1 MNLSFLRQI
10 YENDG
15 PWATAYIGTR
25 RDVENAPKEI
35 NLRWRALRTRLAESG
50 CDAETLAAMDTVIGN
65 DRFLGHPHGQAIFAA
80 RGKVAGVYELPTAPS
95 LGSAHYGPLPHA
107 MPLLAQVEAP
117 VPCLVVHVDRT
128 GAELVAQDADGNAAD
143 RRITPVT
150 DDTAPVHKVQAG
162 GWSHPRFQRRAE
174 NTWEANARG
183 VAEEV
188 ERTASRIGA
197 DVIAVDGDPRAR
209 GLLRAHLNRP
219 WSDLLVESEGRNGS
233 TVRDAVEK
241 VRENTREALAERF
254 CHRRAEGEGIVEG
267 LAPTVEALAAA
278 RVDTLVLHNHPE
290 STAKLWFGPEPGQ
303 LAMTESELRAQGVSE
318 PQRDRAD
325 AVLVRALTTS
335 AAALEVV
342 EPRHLGLKE
351 GVGALLRQ
359 MERAEAMR

>member
-1 MNLSFLRQI
+1 M

-35 NLRWRALRTRLAESG
+35 NLRWRGLRARLAERG
-50 CDAETLAAMDTVIGN
+50 CDEATLAAMDSVIGN
-65 DRFLGHPHGQAIFAA
+65 DRFRGHPHGQAVFAA
-80 RGKVAGVYELPTAPS
+80 RGKVAGVYELPDSPS
-95 LGSAHYGPLPHA
+95 LDSAHYGPLPHA
-107 MPLLAQVEAP
+107 MPLLAQLGDP

-128 GAELVAQDADGNAAD
+128 GAELVAEDADGNADD
-143 RRITPVT
+143 RRVTPVT
-150 DDTAPVHKVQAG
+150 DATAPIHKVQAG
-162 GWSHPRFQRRAE
+162 GWSHPRYQRRAA

-188 ERTASRIGA
+188 ERTAARIGA

-209 GLLRAHLNRP
+209 GLLRSHLDRP
-219 WSDLLVESEGRNGS
+219 WSERLVEAEGRNGS
-233 TVRDAVEK
+233 TVREAVEK
-241 VRENTREALAERF
+241 VRETTREALAERF
-254 CHRRAEGEGIVEG
+254 CRRRADGDGVVEG

-290 STAKLWFGPEPGQ
+290 STARLWFGPEPGQ
-303 LAMTESELRAQGVSE
+303 LAMTEAELLAQGVTE
-318 PQRDRAD
+318 PQCDRAD

-335 AAALEVV
+335 AAALEVL
-342 EPRHLGLKE
+342 EEHHLGLKE

-359 MERAEAMR
+359 MERAEATR